1 MIYWDTSCVVKLYAA
16 EVDSEKLLALAA
28 KADDAFCCSAMLTA
42 ELFFAFRQKEL
53 RREVKPGGA
62 AALFSAYERD
72 AECGRFVLLP
82 VGQDVL
88 VDAIEVAK
96 ACLDRTP
103 PIPVRTLDGIHL
115 ATARL
120 MRVSGIV
127 TTDERMRAAAML
139 LGIPISL

>member
-1 MIYWDTSCVVKLYAA
+1 VIYWDTSCVVKLYAA

-28 KADDAFCCSAMLTA
+28 GADDTFCCSAVLTA
-42 ELFFAFRQKEL
+42 ELFLALRQKEL

-72 AECGRFVLLP
+72 AESGRFALLP

-88 VDAIEVAK
+88 ANAIGVAK

-103 PIPVRTLDGIHL
+103 PIPVRTLDSIHL

-120 MRVSGIV
+120 MRVSRIV
-127 TTDERMRAAAML
+127 TTDDRMRAAAML
-139 LGIPISL
+139 LGIPIFP

>member
-1 MIYWDTSCVVKLYAA
+1 MIYWDTSCVVKLYAS
-16 EVDSEKLLALAA
+16 EVDSDKLLSLAV

-53 RREVKPGGA
+53 RKEIKPGGA
-62 AALFSAYERD
+62 TALFSAYKTD
-72 AECGRFVLLP
+72 AESGRFVLLP

-88 VDAIEVAK
+88 ADAIEVAK

-120 MRVSGIV
+120 VRVSRIV
-127 TTDERMRAAAML
+127 TTDDRMRAAAIV
-139 LGIPISL
+139 LGIPISP